1 MIRFML
7 WDGNLFS
14 QVSIS
19 YGLLG
24 GFLLRLLKEGITVM
38 HRRSSSDLYAFP
50 HFMVPLLPTSQ
61 DSFFLFS
68 DYFSFL
74 LFYF

>member
-1 MIRFML
+1 MIRFTL
-7 WDGNLFS
+7 WDGNLFP

-24 GFLLRLLKEGITVM
+24 VFLLRLLKEGIRGM
-38 HRRSSSDLYAFP
+38 HRRSSSFLYALP
-50 HFMVPLLPTSQ
+50 HFMVPLVPTSQ
-61 DSFFLFS
+61 DSFFLFY

-74 LFYF
+74 PFYF